1 MHLIASAKKK
11 GEERIFSSMDT
22 LVLMFD
28 GALASCGAA
37 VFSNPF
43 DVIKIRMQLQGE
55 LMKRGAYTPE
65 YTGMLQGIYKVG
77 TTEGILALQKGLIP
91 SFFHQISQNGVRLGI
106 YPTVKR
112 ECEALLPRGD
122 ACNILAGAISGVAGA
137 VASSPFFMIK
147 TRLQAQNVDSRHA
160 VGEQHHYKGFRDAF
174 SRIVREKGVRGLYQG
189 LNSACLRTAVGSA
202 AQLATYDGGKRRA
215 CAYLNVP
222 DSDVRVHLFAAAW
235 AAAAITVF
243 MNPLDVLMTRSFNNS
258 QRHYS
263 SNLFAALFE
272 IARVEGVQGLYK
284 GSVGLWSRTA
294 PHTIFTF
301 LFLEQLRAL
310 RSTIAVTSP

>member
-1 MHLIASAKKK
+1 
-11 GEERIFSSMDT
+11 MDT
-22 LVLMFD
+22 AVLMFD

-55 LMKRGAYTPE
+55 LMKRGAYAPE

-77 TTEGILALQKGLIP
+77 SLEGIAALQKGLVP

-112 ECEALLPRGD
+112 ECEVVLPRGD
-122 ACNILAGAISGVAGA
+122 LLNIVAGAVAGVFGA

-147 TRLQAQNVDSRHA
+147 TRLQAQNIDPKHA

-174 SRIVREKGVRGLYQG
+174 ERIVREKGVRGLYQG
-189 LNSACLRTAVGSA
+189 LQAACLRTAVGSA
-202 AQLATYDGGKRRA
+202 AQLATYDGGKKRA
-215 CAYLNVP
+215 CEYLGAAE
-222 DSDVRVHLFAAAW
+222 SDVRVHFFAAAW
-235 AAAAITVF
+235 AAAAITLF

-263 SNLFAALFE
+263 NNLFRALLE
-272 IARVEGVQGLYK
+272 IAKVEGVQGLYK
-284 GSVGLWSRTA
+284 GSAGLWSRTA

-310 RSTIAVTSP
+310 RMTIAVTSP